1 MPGAPAGGVMSTSPA
16 ARARVATCAARR
28 PAGPR
33 AARPGLASEF
43 PKIRTPFQ
51 VRLAPRSSDVSV
63 GTSPAAAAAA
73 ASAGS
78 GATPARP
85 GRVSVKLNRLNK
97 TARLPNGMFVHY
109 VSPPDVQFLYD
120 EIYENECYLKHGL
133 AIEPD
138 DVVIDVGGNIGLFAM
153 YAARKCPRGRVFTL
167 EPLPPTYTNLR
178 RNVRENLDVGSPD
191 PGRREDQDDELPLA
205 DILGEC
211 IFLCDEDGDPA
222 SAENRSSAGAVWAY
236 NCGASDGTESSAK
249 FTFYPHAAGWSTM
262 SPDDVETADN
272 VARFV
277 ESTLSGDEPS
287 AGALHPLASFGR
299 WLLRATR
306 ADEKGIGSDPGGDG
320 VFFFGAVARAVR
332 TLARRL
338 FSATLALVLKF
349 LLGGR
354 QTFECPLVTVSD
366 IIDSHDL
373 SDVGLLKVDVERA
386 ELAVLRGVKKEHW
399 GRVRQVAMEVHD
411 AEGGAKEL
419 ETIKALLLD
428 PERGG
433 FEPDRVVVEQPAGLE
448 GSTLWNL
455 YARR

>member
-1 MPGAPAGGVMSTSPA
+1 MSTSP

-153 YAARKCPRGRVFTL
+153 YAARKCLRGRVFTL

-178 RNVRENLDVGSPD
+178 RNVRENLDVLSPD

-236 NCGASDGTESSAK
+236 NRGRRT
-249 FTFYPHAAGWSTM
+249 
-262 SPDDVETADN
+262 
-272 VARFV
+272 
-277 ESTLSGDEPS
+277 EPS
-287 AGALHPLASFGR
+287 RARS
-299 WLLRATR
+299 LRFIRTR
-306 ADEKGIGSDPGGDG
+306 
-320 VFFFGAVARAVR
+320 R
-332 TLARRL
+332 
-338 FSATLALVLKF
+338 
-349 LLGGR
+349 GGR
-354 QTFECPLVTVSD
+354 
-366 IIDSHDL
+366 
-373 SDVGLLKVDVERA
+373 R
-386 ELAVLRGVKKEHW
+386 
-399 GRVRQVAMEVHD
+399 
-411 AEGGAKEL
+411 
-419 ETIKALLLD
+419 
-428 PERGG
+428 
-433 FEPDRVVVEQPAGLE
+433 
-448 GSTLWNL
+448 
-455 YARR
+455 